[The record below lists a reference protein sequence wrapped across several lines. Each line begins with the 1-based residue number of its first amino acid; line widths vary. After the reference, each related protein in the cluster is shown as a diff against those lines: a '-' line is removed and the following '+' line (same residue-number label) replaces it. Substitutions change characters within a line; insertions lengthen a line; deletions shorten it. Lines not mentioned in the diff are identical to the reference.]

1 MQHFISMIDQYVY
14 SEVIDKSWLILQDRL
29 KDARRYSELVE
40 AHEEY
45 ANRIIEKCLLS
56 KSASKIHT
64 QLTEMLKLIFSF
76 QSAVLLHDEN
86 EILDESD
93 FKKLRDIGT
102 KFDKYLQTHSS
113 YMAFIYKVMKK
124 LASKT
129 QFKSLVLTLDYNEY
143 YSK

>member
-1 MQHFISMIDQYVY
+1 MTICMIRQKMQHFISMIDQYVY
-14 SEVIDKSWLILQDRL
+14 SEVIHKSWLIFQDRL

-45 ANRIIEKCLLS
+45 ANRIIDKCLLS

-76 QSAVLLHDEN
+76 QSAVLIHDEN

-93 FKKLRDIGT
+93 FKKLKDIGT
-102 KFDKYLQTHSS
+102 KFDK
-113 YMAFIYKVMKK
+113 
-124 LASKT
+124 
-129 QFKSLVLTLDYNEY
+129 
-143 YSK
+143 